1 MLKIILRNTINGSKI
16 WFLKF
21 VINDNGKANLKI
33 PLRFNIYEDLRTQK
47 SRIKGNWEWDCRSEE
62 EGSGGS
68 IHLKKFFELFRV

>member
-1 MLKIILRNTINGSKI
+1 MLKIILRSIINGSKI
-16 WFLKF
+16 CFLKF

-47 SRIKGNWEWDCRSEE
+47 SRIKGNWEWDCRNEE
-62 EGSGGS
+62 EGSDGS